1 MSKRPRIAIAGLQH
15 ETNTFAPFGASFHDF
30 EIADGWPELT
40 RGADVLK
47 VFPALN
53 IPIGGFISAAGAADL
68 VPIAWAAAEPCA
80 HVSDDAFDRLSEIV
94 CGGIAAAGKID
105 GIYLDLHGAMVTDS
119 HQDGEGELLRRLR
132 ARVGDGMPI
141 VISLDMHA
149 NVTKAMSELCDG
161 MTIYRT
167 YPHIDM
173 AETGK
178 RAFDLLLARIQAGRP
193 LHRAFRKLPFLIPVC
208 AQNTMAEPCKGLYDS
223 IPALESA
230 GVANVDF
237 AVGFPPADIHDCG
250 PAIVAAGADATA
262 VEAAADRLV
271 AAVSAK
277 EPAFFAEMMA
287 PTDAVRR
294 AIRVGKPGRPVILAD
309 VQDNPGGGGTSDT
322 VGILSA
328 LVREKAQNAALALLW
343 DPAAAE
349 AAHKAGVGAELDLA
363 LGGRYGYDAAPFQ
376 GRFRVEGISDG
387 TVVGSGA
394 MAGGVT
400 MHLGPSAR
408 LRVIDS
414 GADVTVVI
422 CSHRFQCLDLE
433 LFRGFGVEPER
444 QAILAVK
451 STNHFR
457 AAFQPIASEV
467 LLVELPG
474 ANICRL
480 DKIPFQNLRPGVR
493 VTMAG

>member
-1 MSKRPRIAIAGLQH
+1 
-15 ETNTFAPFGASFHDF
+15 
-30 EIADGWPELT
+30 
-40 RGADVLK
+40 
-47 VFPALN
+47 
-53 IPIGGFISAAGAADL
+53 
-68 VPIAWAAAEPCA
+68 
-80 HVSDDAFDRLSEIV
+80 
-94 CGGIAAAGKID
+94 
-105 GIYLDLHGAMVTDS
+105 MVTES

-132 ARVGDGMPI
+132 ARLGAAMPV

-149 NVTKAMSELCDG
+149 NVTRAMSELCDG

-173 AETGK
+173 AETGA
-178 RAFDLLLARIQAGRP
+178 RAYHLLKARLRHGAP

-208 AQNTMAEPCKGLYDS
+208 AQSTMADPCKSLYES
-223 IPALESA
+223 IPALESSA
-230 GVANVDF
+230 VSNVDF

-250 PAIVAAGADATA
+250 PAIVAAGSDPQA
-262 VEAAADRLV
+262 VEAAADRLLTAV
-271 AAVSAK
+271 AAK
-277 EPAFFAEMMA
+277 EKDFLADMLTPI
-287 PTDAVRR
+287 DAVRR
-294 AIRVGKPGRPVILAD
+294 AIRVGKPGRPAILAD

-322 VGILSA
+322 VGILAA
-328 LVREKAQNAALALLW
+328 LVKEKAQNAALALLW
-343 DPAAAE
+343 DPQAAE

-363 LGGRYGYDAAPFQ
+363 LGGRYGYDPAPFQ
-376 GRFRVEGISDG
+376 GRFRVEEISDG
-387 TVVGSGA
+387 TVTGSGA

-457 AAFQPIASEV
+457 ADFQPIACEV
-467 LLVELPG
+467 LLVESPG

-480 DKIPFQNLRPGVR
+480 DKIPFKHLRPGVR
-493 VTMAG
+493 IAAA

>member
-1 MSKRPRIAIAGLQH
+1 MNKRPRIAIAGLQH
-15 ETNTFAPFGASFHDF
+15 EANTFAPFGATFHDF
-30 EIADGWPELT
+30 EIADGWPALT
-40 RGADVLK
+40 TGADVLT
-47 VFPALN
+47 VFRPLN
-53 IPIGGFISAAGAADL
+53 IPIGGFIAAAGDCDL

-80 HVSDDAFDRLSEIV
+80 HVSDDAFDRLSEIL
-94 CGGIAAAGKID
+94 CDGIARAGNID
-105 GIYLDLHGAMVTDS
+105 GVYLDLHGAMVTDS

-132 ARVGDGMPI
+132 ARIGTDMPI

-149 NVTKAMSELCDG
+149 NVTQAMSELCDG

-178 RAFDLLLARIQAGRP
+178 RAHALLLARLRAGRP

-208 AQNTMAEPCKGLYDS
+208 AQNTLAEPCKGLYES

-230 GVANVDF
+230 GVASVDF

-250 PAIVAAGADATA
+250 PAIVAAGPDAKA
-262 VEAAADRLV
+262 VEAAADSLFV
-271 AAVSAK
+271 AVSAK
-277 EPAFFAEMMA
+277 EPAFLADMLTPE
-287 PTDAVRR
+287 DAVRR
-294 AIRVGKPGRPVILAD
+294 AIRVGKPGRPAILAD

-322 VGILSA
+322 VGILAA

-363 LGGRYGYDAAPFQ
+363 LGGRYGYDPAPFE

-387 TVVGSGA
+387 TVTGSGA

-467 LLVELPG
+467 FLVESPG

-480 DKIPFQNLRPGVR
+480 DKIPFKNLRPGVR
-493 VTMAG
+493 IAAA

>member
-1 MSKRPRIAIAGLQH
+1 MNQRPRIAIAGLQH
-15 ETNTFAPFGASFHDF
+15 ETNTFAPFGASFQDF
-30 EIADGWPELT
+30 EIADGWPALT
-40 RGADVLK
+40 TGAEILQ
-47 VFPALN
+47 VFPPLN
-53 IPIGGFISAAGAADL
+53 IPIGGFIAAAGDCDL
-68 VPIAWAAAEPCA
+68 VPVAWAAAEPCA

-94 CGGIAAAGKID
+94 CGGIRAAGNID

-132 ARVGDGMPI
+132 AQVGASMPI

-149 NVTKAMSELCDG
+149 NVTRAMSELCDG

-173 AETGK
+173 AATGK
-178 RAFDLLLARIQAGRP
+178 RAYELLMARLRAGRP
-193 LHRAFRKLPFLIPVC
+193 FHRAFRKLPFLIPVC
-208 AQNTMAEPCKGLYDS
+208 AQNTLAEPCKGLYDF
-223 IPALESA
+223 IPTLESS

-250 PAIVAAGADATA
+250 PAIVAAGVDARA
-262 VEAAADRLV
+262 VEAAADRLL

-277 EPAFFAEMMA
+277 EPEFFAEMLT
-287 PTDAVRR
+287 PLDAVRR
-294 AIRVGKPGRPVILAD
+294 AIRVGKPGRPAILAD

-322 VGILSA
+322 VGLLSA

-349 AAHKAGVGAELDLA
+349 AAHEAGIGAELELA

-376 GRFRVEGISDG
+376 GRFRVEGVSDG

-408 LRVIDS
+408 LRVIDR

-467 LLVELPG
+467 LLVESPG

-480 DKIPFQNLRPGVR
+480 DKIPFKNLRPDVR
-493 VTMAG
+493 IAAG